1 MNETLQWLKTAF
13 AAGLV
18 LAMAACGG
26 GIGGTG
32 SPQSGTLRI
41 GLTDAPACGYD
52 EVNVAIRAVQVHQV
66 ASAGETDAGWRT
78 VVDFADAPRRFDL
91 LKLTNG
97 VIAEL
102 GQAELPAGTYTQL
115 RLLLAQNTP
124 GNPLANSVK
133 PTGGSERPL
142 DTPSGQQTGLK
153 LNVDITVPE
162 GQLADVVLDFDAC
175 RSVVRAGN
183 SGKFLLKPVIAV
195 LPRLS
200 DAGLRVIGFVD
211 PAIASGSTSVSV
223 QQGGRVIRATPPVTS
238 GSGQEGRFELNLLP
252 PGAYDLVVTAPG
264 RATAVITGVPVQ
276 AATPTLVGSATVRI
290 APPTSAERT
299 IDGAVALTPPV
310 TDNLSTVRILQAL
323 AGGRTVEVAGRPVNA
338 ADGSFGFSLP
348 IAAPQRAAYAASPAS
363 ITLTADAPAAGLYR
377 AEATAPGFATVKEQD
392 VNLNLPAVP
401 PLSFAFP

>member
-1 MNETLQWLKTAF
+1 MNPTLQLLETLCT
-13 AAGLV
+13 AGLL

-52 EVNVAIRAVQVHQV
+52 EVNVSIRAVQLHQV
-66 ASAGETDAGWRT
+66 ASAGETDPGWRT
-78 VVDFADAPRRFDL
+78 VVDFGDAPRRFDL
-91 LKLTNG
+91 LTLTNG

-115 RLLLAQNTP
+115 RLLLAANTP
-124 GNPLANSVK
+124 GNPRANSVK

-153 LNVDITVPE
+153 LNVDIAVPE
-162 GQLADVVLDFDAC
+162 GQVADVVLDFDAR

-183 SGKFLLKPVIAV
+183 SGRFLLKPVIAV

-200 DAGLRVIGFVD
+200 DAGSRVIGFVD
-211 PAIASGSTSVSV
+211 PAIATGSTSVSV
-223 QQGGRVIRATPPVTS
+223 QQAGRVVRATPPVTS
-238 GSGQEGRFELNLLP
+238 GSGLGRFELNLLP
-252 PGAYDLVVTAPG
+252 PGVYDLVVTAPG

-276 AATPTLVGSATVRI
+276 AATPTLVGSASVRI

-299 IDGAVALTPPV
+299 IDGVVALSPPV
-310 TDNLSTVRILQAL
+310 TDNLSTVRMLQDL
-323 AGGRTVEVAGRPVNA
+323 AGGLTVEVAARPVDA
-338 ADGSFGFSLP
+338 ADGSFGFALP
-348 IAAPQRAAYAASPAS
+348 LAAPGRAAYAASPAP
-363 ITLTADAPAAGLYR
+363 ITLTTDVPAAGRYR
-377 AEATAPGFATVKEQD
+377 AEASAPGFATAYEQD
-392 VNLNLPAVP
+392 VDLTLPVVP
-401 PLSFAFP
+401 PLSFAIP

>member
-1 MNETLQWLKTAF
+1 MTRTLKLLKTLC
-13 AAGLV
+13 AAGLL

-52 EVNVAIRAVQVHQV
+52 EVNVSIRAVQVHQV
-66 ASAGETDAGWRT
+66 ASAGETDPGWRT
-78 VVDFADAPRRFDL
+78 VVDFGDAPRRFDL
-91 LKLTNG
+91 LTLTNG

-115 RLLLAQNTP
+115 RLLLAANTP
-124 GNPLANSVK
+124 GHPLANSVK

-162 GQLADVVLDFDAC
+162 GQVADVVLDFDAC

-200 DAGLRVIGFVD
+200 DAGSRVIGFVD
-211 PAIASGSTSVSV
+211 PAIATGSTSVSV
-223 QQGGRVIRATPPVTS
+223 QQGGRVIRATPPAAS
-238 GSGQEGRFELNLLP
+238 GSGLGRFELNLLP
-252 PGAYDLVVTAPG
+252 PGVYDLVVTAPG

-276 AATPTLVGSATVRI
+276 AAVPTLVGSASVRI
-290 APPTSAERT
+290 APPASAERT
-299 IDGAVALTPPV
+299 IAGAVALSPPV
-310 TDNLSTVRILQAL
+310 TDNLSTVRMLQAL
-323 AGGRTVEVAGRPVNA
+323 AGGLTVEVAGRPVNA
-338 ADGSFGFSLP
+338 ADGSFSFALP
-348 IAAPQRAAYAASPAS
+348 LAPPGRAIYVASPPS
-363 ITLTADAPAAGLYR
+363 ITLIPDAPAGGRYR
-377 AEATAPGFATVKEQD
+377 AEARAPGFATAKEQD
-392 VNLNLPAVP
+392 VDLNLPAVT